1 MKKLCYL
8 LAIVV
13 LCGFVTACGGSDTT
27 QSSAPATS
35 DSATESEQSPEAA
48 SDGADQTGEAY
59 SITFIMPV
67 RNEFNNIMIEGMQEV
82 CDELNITLTTKDVR
96 DDSSLIIQ
104 YVESAYNAG
113 EDAVVVLPVDSEV
126 TPQIVEA
133 AGDMPVVIVNRNP
146 RDLSI
151 FGGKVAYVGSD
162 EWQAGSFQGEYL
174 AGLFKE
180 QNVDTAKIIFL
191 MGTLG
196 AENVTKRTESAK
208 EALQNAGITVEV
220 VAELATKNWDRAEA
234 MALIEPLVGTADYN
248 CIIANNDSM
257 ALGAVEALNAA
268 GIDPASVPIVGI
280 DATGDGLDAVKAGT
294 LKMTVFQDGKGQ
306 GAGSLRAA
314 LNMIKGSAS
323 IAEGSDLVL
332 DDAFE
337 NVAWIPFVPVY
348 QDNVEEYYS

>member
-8 LAIVV
+8 LV
-13 LCGFVTACGGSDTT
+13 LVMFCSFVKACEGGTNSTPN
-27 QSSAPATS
+27 SAQPS
-35 DSATESEQSPEAA
+35 
-48 SDGADQTGEAY
+48 GANNTNQADKAY
-59 SITFIMPV
+59 NITFIMPV
-67 RNEFNNIMIEGMQEV
+67 RNEFINIIIEGMEEV
-82 CDELNITLTTKDVR
+82 CEKLNITLTTKDVR

-104 YVESAYNAG
+104 YVETAHSAG

-126 TPQIVEA
+126 TPEIVEA
-133 AGDMPVVIVNRNP
+133 AGGMPVVILNRSP

-174 AGLFKE
+174 AGFFKE
-180 QNVDTAKIIFL
+180 QDIDTAKVIFL
-191 MGTLG
+191 LGTLG
-196 AENVTKRTESAK
+196 AENVIKRTESAK
-208 EALQNAGITVEV
+208 EALKNAGITVDV
-220 VAELATKNWDRAEA
+220 VAELATKAWDRAEA

-268 GIDPASVPIVGI
+268 GIDPTSVPIVGI

-306 GAGSLRAA
+306 GAGSLQAA
-314 LNMIKGSAS
+314 LNMIKGNVS
-323 IAEGSDLVL
+323 IAEGTNLVL
-332 DDAFE
+332 DTTYN

-348 QDNVEEYYS
+348 QNNVNEFE